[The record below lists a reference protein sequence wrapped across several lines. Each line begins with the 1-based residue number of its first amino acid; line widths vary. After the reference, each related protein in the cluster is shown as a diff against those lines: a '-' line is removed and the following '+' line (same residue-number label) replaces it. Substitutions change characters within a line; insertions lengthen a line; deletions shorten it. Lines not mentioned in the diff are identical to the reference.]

1 MNTRYIAVFYLGV
14 ACLIGLIFFVLS
26 QGSSLELAHF
36 NLPAIQIRD
45 GKSTST
51 GLANRFVHP
60 IARVILE
67 IIVILLTAKLCRIFT
82 QKIGQPGVVGD
93 IIAGIILGPSVLGN
107 VLPGF
112 TTIVFPP
119 ESLGSLQILSE
130 FGLILFMFVIGM
142 ELDVGML
149 RNEAGV
155 AVVISHASIVI
166 PFLFG
171 VILSCFLYKTYGSPN
186 ISFHAFALFIG
197 IAMSITAFPVL
208 ASILRE
214 RGLFG
219 TRLGSIAITCAAA
232 DDITAWCLLA
242 IVVAFVKA
250 GSMDASL
257 YVLLFA
263 VIYVAIMFFVVK
275 PVLKRLLRT
284 LVKEGVITPSS
295 LAVIFLVLL
304 ISAYCSEIIGIHVLF
319 GAFVAG
325 IIMPDDPS
333 FRKLVTEKI
342 EDFALILLLPIFFA
356 YTGLRTQ
363 IGLLNNISLWI
374 DCSLIIF
381 IAIAGKF
388 LGSALAARIMGES
401 AKDSLA
407 IGVLMNTRGLVELV
421 VLNIGYELGV
431 LNATMFTM
439 LVLMALVTTFM
450 TSPVLNIIYRRS
462 RE

>member
-1 MNTRYIAVFYLGV
+1 
-14 ACLIGLIFFVLS
+14 
-26 QGSSLELAHF
+26 
-36 NLPAIQIRD
+36 
-45 GKSTST
+45 
-51 GLANRFVHP
+51 
-60 IARVILE
+60 
-67 IIVILLTAKLCRIFT
+67 
-82 QKIGQPGVVGD
+82 
-93 IIAGIILGPSVLGN
+93 
-107 VLPGF
+107 
-112 TTIVFPP
+112 
-119 ESLGSLQILSE
+119 
-130 FGLILFMFVIGM
+130 
-142 ELDVGML
+142 
-149 RNEAGV
+149 
-155 AVVISHASIVI
+155 
-166 PFLFG
+166 
-171 VILSCFLYKTYGSPN
+171 
-186 ISFHAFALFIG
+186 
-197 IAMSITAFPVL
+197 
-208 ASILRE
+208 
-214 RGLFG
+214 
-219 TRLGSIAITCAAA
+219 
-232 DDITAWCLLA
+232 
-242 IVVAFVKA
+242 
-250 GSMDASL
+250 
-257 YVLLFA
+257 VLLFA

-401 AKDSLA
+401 AKDSLV